1 MKANSFIKQVKQS
14 LGPLIKNHRKKLMI
28 GGGIAGLILLIFLIA
43 SPSDPQELVKEF
55 ELAVATG
62 DVDTVE
68 SMIDLDGDLEM
79 DEKRIKQFVD
89 HMQKN
94 EKDYMELTWLLNAQ
108 AAHHAESDDVLN
120 YATDGMTV
128 EEMMNA
134 GTYYVKK
141 TEIPLLP
148 DQYSI
153 GVRPYYLQL
162 KTTEPGVKVK
172 VDGEKAFTSKKGT
185 LEKRYGPVMPG
196 IYKVDAKKKFEYADL
211 STSDEINIFDEHTDK
226 KLVSVDLELIGETIE
241 VESNVGDTLLF
252 VNGKK
257 VGKVEKFEAFGPVSK
272 NGTITLHGEQTFPWG
287 KGKSEK
293 VSVDENTTT
302 VDVTP
307 DPFSEKNVRK
317 QIVQLINNYAKQYVK
332 AHKTQ
337 NADVYT
343 TLTDSLKNDEAE
355 EIASDKEFERTYKGK
370 AIGTRI
376 DFGSYEFK
384 KDEETDRYQVEIT
397 VEFHKKERTYRSW
410 DDGDEPLEEKIF
422 QNKVTLLYFEEKK
435 KWLIAGFD
443 YDFGQSEMEGKEV
456 VKSEFK

>member
-211 STSDEINIFDEHTDK
+211 STSDEINIFD
-226 KLVSVDLELIGETIE
+226 
-241 VESNVGDTLLF
+241 
-252 VNGKK
+252 
-257 VGKVEKFEAFGPVSK
+257 
-272 NGTITLHGEQTFPWG
+272 GTPI
-287 KGKSEK
+287 KS
-293 VSVDENTTT
+293 
-302 VDVTP
+302 
-307 DPFSEKNVRK
+307 
-317 QIVQLINNYAKQYVK
+317 
-332 AHKTQ
+332 
-337 NADVYT
+337 
-343 TLTDSLKNDEAE
+343 
-355 EIASDKEFERTYKGK
+355 
-370 AIGTRI
+370 
-376 DFGSYEFK
+376 
-384 KDEETDRYQVEIT
+384 
-397 VEFHKKERTYRSW
+397 W
-410 DDGDEPLEEKIF
+410 
-422 QNKVTLLYFEEKK
+422 
-435 KWLIAGFD
+435 
-443 YDFGQSEMEGKEV
+443 
-456 VKSEFK
+456 